1 MKRLIKKVIK
11 RAGCLMMAGV
21 TILASEGSA
30 AKAGRTVQAAS
41 SAWTKVD
48 GVFVNSSG
56 EEIPGAVLKGIDV
69 SYHNKDIDW
78 EAVKAS
84 DIDYAIL
91 RCGYGQD
98 YESQDDVKWKEYADA
113 CVELGIPFGTYL
125 YSYATTV
132 SAAKSEAE
140 HVLRVIEGYPL
151 TYPVYYDME
160 DKKQEA
166 VSAKRKAQMAQVFC
180 STIEAAG
187 YQVGI
192 YANTNWFTTKLTD
205 SYFDSCDKWVA
216 QYNDTCTYDGD
227 YRMWQC
233 TSAGKV
239 DGISTKVDLNFW
251 FDAAPPYQGN
261 AGNPSGTEIQ
271 PGTGGSI
278 GTENSGGTENNTGS
292 GSGTESNTGNGSGTG
307 TESNPGNGSS
317 TGTENNIGNGSNTGA
332 ENNPGNGSSTGTEN
346 NTGNGGSTG
355 TENNPGNGSNTGAEN
370 NNGNSTGN
378 ANGTETE
385 NNAGNAPVEEK
396 PSEIT
401 EPKEELK
408 LSQKELTLSYGGTS
422 VLTANKKVSWSS
434 SDKTVASIGSKGKVT
449 PKGVGEAVII
459 AKTADGETAACSLTV
474 KKRMKDTEIAAIP
487 NQTFTGEQIRPEV
500 TVTDGEKTLVKGT
513 DYKLTYADNMAK
525 GTAVIT
531 VKGKGYYT
539 GKTTVSFQIVP
550 KEKLAA
556 PVVSSIHSENGV
568 VTLTWKKNTKASGY
582 EIYRAEG
589 KSGTYTLKKTI
600 TKNTKVTYSDKN
612 LKKGTKYYY
621 RIRAYKLTDSGKQYG
636 TYAKVSIKAG

>member
-1 MKRLIKKVIK
+1 MKRLIKKFIK
-11 RAGCLMMAGV
+11 RTGCLMMAGAM
-21 TILASEGSA
+21 ILVPEGSA
-30 AKAGRTVQAAS
+30 AKNTVQAAS
-41 SAWTKVD
+41 AAWTKED

-78 EAVKAS
+78 EAVKNS
-84 DIDYAIL
+84 DIDYAVL

-98 YESQDDVKWKEYADA
+98 YESQDDIKWKEYADA
-113 CVELGIPFGTYL
+113 CMELGIPFGTYL

-140 HVLRVIEGYPL
+140 HVLRVIKGYPL

-160 DKKQEA
+160 DAKQEV

-233 TSAGKV
+233 TSSGRV

-261 AGNPSGTEIQ
+261 IGNSSDIDIQ

-278 GTENSGGTENNTGS
+278 GVENGSGTGTESSTGNGGGT
-292 GSGTESNTGNGSGTG
+292 GTESNTGNGSSTG
-307 TESNPGNGSS
+307 TESGTGNG
-317 TGTENNIGNGSNTGA
+317 GG
-332 ENNPGNGSSTGTEN
+332 TGTEN
-346 NTGNGGSTG
+346 NTGNGNSTG
-355 TENNPGNGSNTGAEN
+355 TENNSGNDSNAG
-370 NNGNSTGN
+370 
-378 ANGTETE
+378 TE
-385 NNAGNAPVEEK
+385 NNAGNSTGNQNGTETESNTGTPTEK
-396 PSEIT
+396 
-401 EPKEELK
+401 LK
-408 LSQKELTLSYGGTS
+408 LSQEELMLSYGGTS
-422 VLTANKKVSWSS
+422 VLTANKKVTWSS
-434 SDKTVASIGSKGKVT
+434 SNKKVASIGSKGKVT
-449 PKGVGEAVII
+449 PKGVGEAVIT
-459 AKTADGETAACSLTV
+459 AKTADGETASCSVTV
-474 KKRMKDTEIAAIP
+474 KKRIKDTEIAAIP
-487 NQTFTGEQIRPEV
+487 DQTFTGEQIRPEV
-500 TVTDGEKTLVKGT
+500 TVADGEKTLVKKT
-513 DYKLTYADNMAK
+513 DYKLAYADNMAR

-531 VKGKGYYT
+531 IKGKGYYT
-539 GKTTVSFQIVP
+539 GNTSISFRIVP

-556 PVVSSIHSENGV
+556 PVVNSIHSEDGI
-568 VTLTWKKNTKASGY
+568 VTLKWKKNAKASGY
-582 EIYRAEG
+582 EIYRAAG
-589 KSGTYTLKKTI
+589 KNGTYALTKTI
-600 TKNTKVTYSDKN
+600 TGNTKVTYSDKK

-621 RIRAYKLTDSGKQYG
+621 RIRAYKLTDSGRQYG
-636 TYAKVSIKAG
+636 AYAKVNIKAG